1 MINTFKEND
10 NKSSIDNLL
19 QNKDDYKLLSKVA
32 YKKHQNNIEDA
43 IKNTNYKYDPQL
55 SSQTEKVFYNPIS
68 KETVISH
75 AGTNFGSKKWYNDLR
90 SDNAILWGLEKQD
103 KRFKNAQSHLN
114 KVKNKYGDNNII
126 VTGHSLGGSISE
138 QIARS
143 NPNVNSI
150 AFNRGSGPLQSFR
163 KRPKNLIDISNRN
176 DPIGYFSRSSKGKR
190 KNNSINNKG
199 WHSI

>member
-10 NKSSIDNLL
+10 NKSSIDNIL

-32 YKKHQNNIEDA
+32 YKKHQNNIENA
-43 IKNTNYKYDPQL
+43 IQHTNYKYDPSL
-55 SSQTEKVFYNPIS
+55 SSQTEKVFYNPNT

-103 KRFKNAQSHLN
+103 KQFKNAQSHLD
-114 KVKNKYGDNNII
+114 KVKNKYGDNIT

-138 QIARS
+138 QLARS

-163 KRPKNLIDISNRN
+163 KRPKNLIDVSNRN
-176 DPIGYFSRSSKGKR
+176 DPISYFSRSRKGKR
-190 KNNSINNKG
+190 QQNIINNKR